1 MPPTPP
7 PPRPRHGIALGLAA
21 ASVVPAVVLG
31 GASAASADGAAVP
44 VAVTADQQP
53 TCGAPTAS
61 DFPITTRIHGGP
73 ETYASGGGYGTW
85 FLDLTNST
93 SKPCGSIHPV
103 LVLTDEDR
111 KLTSDQ
117 IQLEF
122 SDPDRP
128 DVPHRVTWETT
139 DRDEHIGVFG
149 GDGADTFGGFT
160 VPAGHT
166 VTVQVRMAFTSDT
179 GPNRITAKAAIVQ
192 RKQAAG
198 DDGGKKT
205 PTGDDGDWV
214 GESDDY
220 VFDVVEDEGDGG
232 DTGGGD
238 TGGEDTGGTGDVGG
252 LSREGDV
259 LPDPPLDSATPGFG
273 DAGGVGGG
281 DGIGGTGDAGG
292 VGGGGGTE
300 GSRDAGGVAG
310 GVGGGGGI
318 EGSRDAGGV
327 AGGVGGGGG
336 IEGSRDAGGVD
347 GGVAGGGGIGGSGD
361 GGGVAGGGGI
371 GGTGDVGGVDG
382 GGDIGGTGD
391 TSSPRASGEAP
402 PTARDPQGPPEL
414 ARTGPGAVIWAEGV
428 AAGLCLAGGVAALRG
443 ARRIRR
449 TRR

>member
-31 GASAASADGAAVP
+31 GASAASADAAAVP
-44 VAVTADQQP
+44 VAVNADQQP
-53 TCGAPTAS
+53 TCGAPTTA

-85 FLDLTNST
+85 FLDLTNTT

-128 DVPHRVTWETT
+128 DDVPHRVTWETT

-198 DDGGKKT
+198 DDGAKKT
-205 PTGDDGDWV
+205 PAGDDGDWV

-220 VFDVVEDEGDGG
+220 VFGVVEDEGDGG

-238 TGGEDTGGTGDVGG
+238 TGDEDTGGTGDVGG
-252 LSREGDV
+252 ISRDGDV
-259 LPDPPLDSATPGFG
+259 LPEPPLDSATPGIG
-273 DAGGVGGG
+273 DAGGV
-281 DGIGGTGDAGG
+281 D
-292 VGGGGGTE
+292 
-300 GSRDAGGVAG
+300 
-310 GVGGGGGI
+310 
-318 EGSRDAGGV
+318 
-327 AGGVGGGGG
+327 
-336 IEGSRDAGGVD
+336 
-347 GGVAGGGGIGGSGD
+347 GGGGIGGSGD
-361 GGGVAGGGGI
+361 VGGVDGGGGI
-371 GGTGDVGGVDG
+371 GGSGDAGGVDGGGGIGVSGDAGGIDGGGVDGGGVDGGGGIGGSGDVGGVDG
-382 GGDIGGTGD
+382 GGGIGGSGDAGGVDGGGVDGGGGIGGSGD
-391 TSSPRASGEAP
+391 TPSVSASGEAP

-414 ARTGPGAVIWAEGV
+414 ARTGPGAVIWTEGL

-443 ARRIRR
+443 ARRLRR

>member
-1 MPPTPP
+1 MPPKPP

-21 ASVVPAVVLG
+21 ASVVPAILLG
-31 GASAASADGAAVP
+31 GASAASADAAAVP

-53 TCGAPTAS
+53 TCGAPTAD
-61 DFPITTRIHGGP
+61 DFPITTRIRGGQ

-85 FLDLTNST
+85 FLDLTNTT

-103 LVLTDEDR
+103 LVLTDEDQ

-160 VPAGHT
+160 VPAGRT

-179 GPNRITAKAAIVQ
+179 DPNRITAKAAIVQ
-192 RKQAAG
+192 RKQAAPA
-198 DDGGKKT
+198 DGAKKT

-220 VFDVVEDEGDGG
+220 VFGVVED

-238 TGGEDTGGTGDVGG
+238 TGDEDTGGTGDVGG
-252 LSREGDV
+252 ISREGDV
-259 LPDPPLDSATPGFG
+259 LPEPPFDSAIP
-273 DAGGVGGG
+273 GVG
-281 DGIGGTGDAGG
+281 
-292 VGGGGGTE
+292 
-300 GSRDAGGVAG
+300 
-310 GVGGGGGI
+310 
-318 EGSRDAGGV
+318 
-327 AGGVGGGGG
+327 
-336 IEGSRDAGGVD
+336 DAGGVD
-347 GGVAGGGGIGGSGD
+347 GGGDVGGPRDVGGVDGGGEVGGSGGTGGADGGGVIGGSGD
-361 GGGVAGGGGI
+361 AGGVDGGGDVGGS
-371 GGTGDVGGVDG
+371 GDVGGVDG
-382 GGDIGGTGD
+382 GDIGGSGD
-391 TSSPRASGEAP
+391 TTSSRDSGEAP
-402 PTARDPQGPPEL
+402 STVRDPQEPPEL
-414 ARTGPGAVIWAEGV
+414 ARTGPEAVIWTEGV
-428 AAGLCLAGGVAALRG
+428 AAVLCLAGGVAAVRG
-443 ARRIRR
+443 ARRLRR

>member
-1 MPPTPP
+1 MPPTPPPP

-31 GASAASADGAAVP
+31 GASADAAAVP

-53 TCGAPTAS
+53 TCGAPTAD
-61 DFPITTRIHGGP
+61 DFPITTRIRGGQ

-85 FLDLTNST
+85 FLDLTNTT

-103 LVLTDEDR
+103 LVLTDEDQ

-160 VPAGHT
+160 VPAGRT

-179 GPNRITAKAAIVQ
+179 DPNRITARAAIVQ
-192 RKQAAG
+192 RKQAAAA
-198 DDGGKKT
+198 DGAKT
-205 PTGDDGDWV
+205 TPAGDDGDWV

-220 VFDVVEDEGDGG
+220 VFGVVED

-238 TGGEDTGGTGDVGG
+238 TGDEDTGGTGDVGG
-252 LSREGDV
+252 ISREGDV
-259 LPDPPLDSATPGFG
+259 LPEPPFDSVTPGIG
-273 DAGGVGGG
+273 DIGGVEGGG
-281 DGIGGTGDAGG
+281 D
-292 VGGGGGTE
+292 VGGSG
-300 GSRDAGGVAG
+300 DV
-310 GVGGGGGI
+310 
-318 EGSRDAGGV
+318 
-327 AGGVGGGGG
+327 
-336 IEGSRDAGGVD
+336 GGVD
-347 GGVAGGGGIGGSGD
+347 GGGVIGALGDVGGVDGGRDVGGSGD
-361 GGGVAGGGGI
+361 VGGVDGGRDVEGS
-371 GGTGDVGGVDG
+371 GDVGGVDG
-382 GGDIGGTGD
+382 GGDIGGSGD
-391 TSSPRASGEAP
+391 TPSPRDSGDVP
-402 PTARDPQGPPEL
+402 STVRDPQDQPEL

-428 AAGLCLAGGVAALRG
+428 AAVLCLAGGVAAVRG
-443 ARRIRR
+443 ARRLRR

>member
-7 PPRPRHGIALGLAA
+7 PLRPRHGVALGLAA

-31 GASAASADGAAVP
+31 GAPAASAAAAVP

-53 TCGAPTAS
+53 TCGDPTAV

-73 ETYASGGGYGTW
+73 QTYGSGGGYGTW
-85 FLDLTNST
+85 FLDLTNTT
-93 SKPCGSIHPV
+93 SKPCDSIHPV

-128 DVPHRVTWETT
+128 DDLPHRVTWETT

-160 VPAGHT
+160 VPAGRT
-166 VTVQVRMAFTSDT
+166 VTVLVRMAFTSDT
-179 GPNRITAKAAIVQ
+179 DPNRITAKAAIVQ

-198 DDGGKKT
+198 DDGAKKT
-205 PTGDDGDWV
+205 PAGDDGDWV

-220 VFDVVEDEGDGG
+220 VFGVVEDEGDGG

-238 TGGEDTGGTGDVGG
+238 TGEEDTGGTGDVGG
-252 LSREGDV
+252 ISRDGGVLSE
-259 LPDPPLDSATPGFG
+259 PPLDSATPGTG
-273 DAGGVGGG
+273 EAGGVDGVGVVGGGGGVGGTRDAGGVDGG
-281 DGIGGTGDAGG
+281 DGIGGTGD
-292 VGGGGGTE
+292 TP
-300 GSRDAGGVAG
+300 SL
-310 GVGGGGGI
+310 
-318 EGSRDAGGV
+318 S
-327 AGGVGGGGG
+327 
-336 IEGSRDAGGVD
+336 
-347 GGVAGGGGIGGSGD
+347 
-361 GGGVAGGGGI
+361 
-371 GGTGDVGGVDG
+371 
-382 GGDIGGTGD
+382 
-391 TSSPRASGEAP
+391 ASGEAP
-402 PTARDPQGPPEL
+402 LTARDPQGPPEL
-414 ARTGPGAVIWAEGV
+414 ARTGAGAVIWTEGL

-443 ARRIRR
+443 TRRLRR